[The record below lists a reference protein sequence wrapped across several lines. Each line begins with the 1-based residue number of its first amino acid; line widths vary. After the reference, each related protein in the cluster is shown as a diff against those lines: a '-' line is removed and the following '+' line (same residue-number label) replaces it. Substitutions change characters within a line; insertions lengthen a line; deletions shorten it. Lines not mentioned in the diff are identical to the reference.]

1 MLAEAYYIDGKI
13 EFTQKIHFRH
23 TRFKL
28 RVEVPDEE
36 IIAENQPDISPQ
48 ILNQA
53 QEMLAKLDAIRNSPL
68 VPDNDDDLTEKQ
80 RQRLEAFELR
90 AQMRQEQ
97 GRPV

>member
-13 EFTQKIHFRH
+13 EFTQKIHFRR

-90 AQMRQEQ
+90 AQMRKEQ